1 MMHWDPKSLLKF
13 ADIVPGHHLR
23 TVRELPGFDSW
34 GVDYKPGSWPD
45 VLWIGDG
52 SADFNP
58 KCHPFMAAHE
68 ALHSIST
75 RYTDL
80 DDYQF
85 FLYNICEDWR
95 VNTCLLGIYG
105 DREIQDSY
113 KALKQVVLCR
123 WQSKPLQLKSP
134 ISIALQHLCYMNHLH
149 SPRAAVPESA
159 SEYFQEMLFLR
170 QQFGLEDNWPL
181 VKNDPDRGAVNTEK
195 CKQLLDKIKAKK
207 APRSINVEEIRKLI
221 RQMGYD
227 IALFKERLEIGGAV
241 EVRKLDAPARG
252 PGQASPPPQGI
263 PNAENAGT
271 RRQVEG
277 PTEGEERNM
286 THD

>member
-1 MMHWDPKSLLKF
+1 MMRWDPKSLLKF

-23 TVRELPGFDSW
+23 SVRELPGFDSW

-105 DREIQDSY
+105 DREIQV
-113 KALKQVVLCR
+113 AEQAAPAQV
-123 WQSKPLQLKSP
+123 S
-134 ISIALQHLCYMNHLH
+134 HLH
-149 SPRAAVPESA
+149 S
-159 SEYFQEMLFLR
+159 
-170 QQFGLEDNWPL
+170 
-181 VKNDPDRGAVNTEK
+181 
-195 CKQLLDKIKAKK
+195 
-207 APRSINVEEIRKLI
+207 
-221 RQMGYD
+221 
-227 IALFKERLEIGGAV
+227 
-241 EVRKLDAPARG
+241 APAPLLHEPPAFSEG
-252 PGQASPPPQGI
+252 GCPG
-263 PNAENAGT
+263 E
-271 RRQVEG
+271 RQRLLPGDALSAPAV
-277 PTEGEERNM
+277 
-286 THD
+286 

>member
-1 MMHWDPKSLLKF
+1 MMHWDPKALLKF

-52 SADFNP
+52 STDFNS

-68 ALHSIST
+68 GLHSIAT
-75 RYTDL
+75 LYTDL

-113 KALKQVVLCR
+113 TALKQVVLRR
-123 WQSKPLQLKSP
+123 WQSQPLQLKSP
-134 ISIALQHLCYMNHLH
+134 ISIALQHLCYMNHMY
-149 SPRAAVPESA
+149 SPKAAVPEHA
-159 SEYFQEMLFLR
+159 NDYFQEMLFLR

-195 CKQLLDKIKAKK
+195 SRQLLEKIKAKK
-207 APRSINVEEIRKLI
+207 APRSINIEEIKKLI
-221 RQMGYD
+221 HLLGYD
-227 IALFKERLEIGGAV
+227 VALFKEKLEIGGPV
-241 EVRKLDAPARG
+241 EVNKLDEPAH
-252 PGQASPPPQGI
+252 GQPSPPPPGI
-263 PNAENAGT
+263 PMAAPAGT
-271 RRQVEG
+271 QRQVEEPSG
-277 PTEGEERNM
+277 GEERNM